1 MAAPFSLLCLEN
13 PLLDIQGQG
22 DEAMLEKY
30 GLKANDAILAEE
42 KHMGI
47 YEDLLQNRDAK
58 LIAGGAAQ
66 NTARGAQYILPP
78 SSVLY
83 IGCVGSDKY
92 ADILRSANA
101 TAGLRVEY
109 LIDAATPTGRC
120 GVVITGHNRSMVT
133 HLAAANEYKFS
144 HLQSPPIWPLV
155 EAAEY
160 FFVGGYHL
168 TVCVPA
174 VMALAK
180 EAATKNKVF
189 MLSLSAPFI
198 PQFFKEPLDQT
209 APFWDYVVGNETE
222 MRSYAESHGLGTQD
236 VAEIA
241 KMVAALP
248 KENEKRKRVVV
259 ATQGTEPTIIA
270 VQGEDKVKEF
280 AVHAIIKDEICDTTG
295 AGDAFAG
302 GFVAGIVEGKPLEEC
317 VDMGHWLASLSI
329 RELGPSFPYPKKTYK
344 ATS

>member
-1 MAAPFSLLCLEN
+1 
-13 PLLDIQGQG
+13 
-22 DEAMLEKY
+22 MLEKY

-66 NTARGAQYILPP
+66 NTARGAQVYQPTHLNPHNPPPLPSSPLSPPRTNPPSPRPSQYILPP

-295 AGDAFAG
+295 AGYVLFPN
-302 GFVAGIVEGKPLEEC
+302 PL
-317 VDMGHWLASLSI
+317 
-329 RELGPSFPYPKKTYK
+329 FY
-344 ATS
+344 